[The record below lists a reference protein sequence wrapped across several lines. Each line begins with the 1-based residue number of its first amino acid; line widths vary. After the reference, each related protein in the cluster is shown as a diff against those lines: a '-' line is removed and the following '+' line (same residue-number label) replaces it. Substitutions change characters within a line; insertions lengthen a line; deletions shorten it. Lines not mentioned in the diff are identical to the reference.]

1 MKYIKKTFI
10 LCALSVITISCASQ
24 RKTVIVQKP
33 YSKTVIV
40 RRPVVYVS
48 PKPVVIP
55 RTVTTRVVI
64 PPPPPPVKTTII
76 VSRSPSPT
84 VSKIVVIRK

>member
-10 LCALSVITISCASQ
+10 LCALSIATISCASQ

-64 PPPPPPVKTTII
+64 PPPPVKTTVI
-76 VSRSPSPT
+76 VNRAPSPT